1 MKYDDYILERTPEEY
16 KGGRRHHVEILAQR
30 AKREG
35 NLSQDKLYR
44 GERGM
49 DALPV
54 GLKTAKAAPV
64 VHARCG
70 RR

>member
-1 MKYDDYILERTPEEY
+1 MKYDDHISERTPEEY
-16 KGGRRHHVEILAQR
+16 EARRRHHVDILAQR

-49 DALPV
+49 IDRAYNRQKRCIL
-54 GLKTAKAAPV
+54 GSSIDHLK
-64 VHARCG
+64 
-70 RR
+70 